1 MRRNVNKL
9 GLNALFPLPERYEME
24 PGLSIFMKAK
34 SPFVWADMRLPN
46 GQRIRESM
54 GIMPDRYIGEKHVGK
69 DGRGRPDLMM
79 SMGAQIEAERRYRL
93 YRERIGRGEP
103 IHGAGRT
110 VADAI
115 VGYLDQKQRQ
125 ASGDK
130 KKLRNVR
137 IQQGSAARN
146 LCPFW
151 NRMAV
156 ATAAPNDMEAW
167 REWRT
172 NEWARS
178 QSETVSYRRVEARLS
193 AKRPAHQR
201 KAPSIETIK
210 RERALIMSALKWA
223 SRQRPPWL
231 SVVPQLPLELP
242 RKKKNETNRR
252 PAFRPHEVAAML
264 ARFEKWK
271 QEQRRGGHYE
281 RRLLSCYVR
290 LLLASGLRPGGE
302 PEGLCW
308 WQVQP
313 ISYHSGETIFLERV
327 VGKTGPRDVVCLPL
341 AVEAINDLRELLTK
355 YRKATTGNA
364 SLWPNRRGQPTKDF
378 GGSFSRMLKSL
389 GIDPPGAT
397 KAALYSLRHTHISE
411 QRKAGVPIEDIAEN
425 CGTSVE
431 MIERYYAQVKSRDL
445 INRLIPLG

>member
-1 MRRNVNKL
+1 MRRNVNKH
-9 GLNALFPLPERYEME
+9 GLNALFPLPERYEMQ

-34 SPFVWADMRLPN
+34 SRFVWADMRLPN
-46 GQRIRESM
+46 GQRIREST
-54 GIMPDRYIGEKHVGK
+54 GVMPDRYIGEKHVGK
-69 DGRGRPDLMM
+69 HGRGRPDLMM
-79 SMGAQIEAERRYRL
+79 SMGAQVEAERRYRL

-103 IHGAGRT
+103 MHGAGRT
-110 VADAI
+110 VGDAI
-115 VGYLDQKQRQ
+115 VGYLDQRQRQ
-125 ASGDK
+125 AAGDRR
-130 KKLRNVR
+130 KLRNVR

-151 NRMAV
+151 NRVAV
-156 ATAAPNDMEAW
+156 TIAAPNDMEAW

-172 NEWARS
+172 NEWPS
-178 QSETVSYRRVEARLS
+178 LQPESVSYRRSNALLT

-210 RERALIMSALKWA
+210 RERALIMSALNWA
-223 SRQRPPWL
+223 SRQTPPWL
-231 SVVPQLPLELP
+231 AVVPQLPLGAP

-264 ARFEKWK
+264 ARFKEWK
-271 QEQRRGGHYE
+271 QERRCGGHYE
-281 RRLLSCYVR
+281 RCLLSCYVR

-302 PEGLCW
+302 PETLRW
-308 WQVQP
+308 EQVQT
-313 ISYHSGETIFLERV
+313 IGYHSGETILLEHV

-341 AVEAINDLRELLTK
+341 AVEAISDLRELLAA
-355 YRKATTGNA
+355 YRRPTTAEA
-364 SLWPNRRGQPTKDF
+364 SLWPNRCGEPTKDF
-378 GGSFSRMLKSL
+378 GGSFGRLVESL

-397 KAALYSLRHTHISE
+397 EAALYSLRHTYITE

-431 MIERYYAQVKSRDL
+431 MIERYYGQVKSRDL
-445 INRLIPLG
+445 INRLIPL